1 MARPASI
8 IGAQEGLIEI
18 KVGQRRS
25 RKLRRPKPMAVQAPM
40 KTQSPFAVPSD
51 LTPDLA
57 RVLAYWR
64 GLLRGSAEMPFAD
77 DVNLADL
84 PDLAGRLFLVGVFAR
99 PERFRFDLIGDD
111 LKCDGWMGLFLDEAS
126 PVTPFEF
133 LSAQC
138 AAARE
143 GAAPTYYER
152 GDPHGYG
159 RLLLPLWADGRNS
172 MLLGAVQFA

>member
-1 MARPASI
+1 
-8 IGAQEGLIEI
+8 
-18 KVGQRRS
+18 
-25 RKLRRPKPMAVQAPM
+25 M

-51 LTPDLA
+51 LPPDLA

-64 GLLRGSAEMPFAD
+64 GLLRGSADMPFAD

-84 PDLAGRLFLVGVFAR
+84 PDLARRLFLISAFSR

-111 LKCDGWMGLFLDEAS
+111 IKCDGWTGLFLDEAS

-143 GAAPTYYER
+143 AAAPTYYGR
-152 GDPHGYG
+152 ASPQGYA
-159 RLLLPLWADGRNS
+159 RLLLPLWADGRIS
-172 MLLGAVQFA
+172 MLLGAVDFA